1 MGIRQDR
8 QLVDSLCEIDRG
20 LTEWEVEFVEDVARQ
35 VHDQKRGLTPAQLA
49 KALEIHEKF
58 YGGDDE

>member
-1 MGIRQDR
+1 MGIKQDR
-8 QLVDSLCEIDRG
+8 ELADSLCEIDHG
-20 LTEWEVEFVEDVARQ
+20 LSEWEVEFVEDIARQ

-58 YGGDDE
+58 YGRE